1 VSSNNQASTLVCR
14 RYANALITQAE
25 NEKKLDKVEKDLK
38 DLSAMIDSSDD
49 LRAVIRSPLLSKE
62 KLHSAISAI
71 AKKAKLQDVT
81 QNFLGTLIENT
92 RLNALEKTISAFDQV
107 LSERRGELKV
117 NVQVAQDITAKQKKD
132 LEAALSKALGGEVS
146 ANVSV
151 EPSILGG
158 MVVTVGSKMIDAS
171 VANKMARL
179 RSTLGGKAA

>member
-1 VSSNNQASTLVCR
+1 
-14 RYANALITQAE
+14 
-25 NEKKLDKVEKDLK
+25 
-38 DLSAMIDSSDD
+38 M
-49 LRAVIRSPLLSKE
+49 
-62 KLHSAISAI
+62 
-71 AKKAKLQDVT
+71 
-81 QNFLGTLIENT
+81 
-92 RLNALEKTISAFDQV
+92 
-107 LSERRGELKV
+107 